1 MSARNI
7 SPAVFIIFLIITII
21 ITSIVC
27 LVPTAAAYDFRDE
40 NIWIYQGSFEIGVGE
55 RADTGDHV
63 IKVHA
68 IDMNGAPAS
77 ATLLVYRNKVYKES
91 FFVDSLANNE
101 HVYDEALLIKVLDI
115 KDEKVSLEIY
125 KQEYEHVWITDID
138 KIKLVSGEEIT
149 SGDYTIKIIGFSEDG
164 VAVSISNDGMV
175 VQDIYNTGFYK
186 KYNDEFIVK
195 AVYLNQDRKEVF
207 METYRPGAPNIELSM
222 TAEQDLYD
230 PNTPIEY
237 DVVVRNTGTVPIRG
251 VILETSVTSGI
262 VDNPVQTHHIIEPSL
277 SQTFKV
283 NVIPPKSPLGT
294 SFTVK
299 TNVTGYDYKGVSYTN
314 STTINTSINSY
325 IAVEKSVAPD
335 ELFLNKM
342 VYGKQETT
350 RINLTIHNMADF
362 STSVNVYD
370 ELPQSFL
377 PLDMASLE
385 WTVVLEPDS
394 STVIT
399 YQAMPTMTG
408 NFTLSPA
415 SVEWKKDGDTFIAQ
429 TIGSQNVIDVHGTR
443 VFAEKL
449 LSRNVLYVGENTDVR
464 IILTNIGDD
473 EAEVSFSDTIPMG
486 VKVIAGESGWNGN
499 LVAGERKDLIY
510 TIQIEEADITALPGV
525 EVSFVDSYDNH
536 GSTISNT
543 VNLYVDE
550 IIKSEET
557 SEIEAQTPAIPTI
570 PTPESDLSRWG
581 AAGFMISSFIMLLCI
596 IAIAPITAYLLITRV
611 IS

>member
-1 MSARNI
+1 MSARNT
-7 SPAVFIIFLIITII
+7 SPAVFIIFLTII

-27 LVPTAAAYDFRDE
+27 IVPTTSAYDFRDE

-63 IKVHA
+63 IKVHS
-68 IDMNGAPAS
+68 IDMNGVPAS
-77 ATLLVYRNKVYKES
+77 ATLLVYRNKVYKKS
-91 FFVDSLANNE
+91 FFVDPLANNE
-101 HVYDEALLIKVLDI
+101 HVYDEILLIKVLDI
-115 KDEKVSLEIY
+115 KDEKVSLEVY

-138 KIKLVSGEEIT
+138 KTKLISGEEIS

-164 VAVSISNDGMV
+164 AAVSISKNGTV

-186 KYNDEFIVK
+186 EYNDEFIVK
-195 AVYLNQDRKEVF
+195 AVYLNQDRKEIF
-207 METYRPGAPNIELSM
+207 LETYRPGAPNIELSM

-237 DVVVRNTGTVPIRG
+237 VAVVRNTGTVPIRG
-251 VILETSVTSGI
+251 VILETSVTSGT
-262 VDNPVQTHHIIEPSL
+262 VDNPVQMHHIIEPSL

-299 TNVTGYDYKGVSYTN
+299 TNVTGYDYKGVTYTN
-314 STTINTSINSY
+314 STTINTSVNSY
-325 IAVEKSVAPD
+325 IAVEKSVEPD
-335 ELFLNKM
+335 ELFLNRI

-350 RINLTIHNMADF
+350 RINLTIYNMADF

-377 PLDMASLE
+377 PVDIGYLE

-394 STVIT
+394 STIVT

-408 NFTLSPA
+408 SFTLSPA
-415 SVEWKKDGDTFIAQ
+415 SVEWTKDGETYISQ
-429 TIGSQNVIDVHGTR
+429 TIGSQNVIDVHGVR
-443 VFAEKL
+443 IFVEKL
-449 LSRNVLYVGENTDVR
+449 LSRNVLYVGENTDVS
-464 IILTNIGDD
+464 IILTNVGDD
-473 EAEVSFSDTIPMG
+473 EANISFSDTIPMG
-486 VKVIAGESGWNGN
+486 VKVTGGESEWSGS
-499 LVAGERKDLIY
+499 LVAGERKYIEY
-510 TIQIEEADITALPGV
+510 TIQIEEAGNTALPGA
-525 EVSFVDSYDNH
+525 EVSYMDSHNNH

-550 IIKSEET
+550 IIKPEET
-557 SEIEAQTPAIPTI
+557 TETEVQTPSIPTT
-570 PTPESDLSRWG
+570 PTQKSDMSRWG
-581 AAGFMISSFIMLLCI
+581 AAGFMILSFITLLCI
-596 IAIAPITAYLLITRV
+596 IAIVPITAYLLITRV